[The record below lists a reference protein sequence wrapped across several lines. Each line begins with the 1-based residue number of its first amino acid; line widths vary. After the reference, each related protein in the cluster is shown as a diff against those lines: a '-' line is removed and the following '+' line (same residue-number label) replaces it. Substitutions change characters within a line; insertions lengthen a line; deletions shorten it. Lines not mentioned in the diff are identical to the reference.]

1 MPESITL
8 ETTPAPAAAPTEAPK
23 NVTVAP
29 DGSVRVS
36 PPEPVAPTLIL
47 GKFKDTAAL
56 EAAYKELESKLGKPA
71 ETVAPVAAPTPEA
84 AAKAVTDA
92 GVDLNT
98 AIAEIAKDGKM
109 SEKTVAALKAKGIEP
124 AQAELVVQGLKANA
138 DKFAQDIS
146 EPAGGLENYNKMR
159 EWAKANVDAAE
170 LAGFDK
176 AILSGDPALA
186 KLAVR
191 GLAAQFAEAAG
202 NDPSLVTGASVPGVP
217 GIKPFASNA
226 QMVEAMSNPKYE
238 TDEAYRAEVHRRI
251 EAGLK
256 A

>member
-1 MPESITL
+1 METVTL
-8 ETTPAPAAAPTEAPK
+8 ETTPAVAEPTPAAVTTTEGP
-23 NVTVAP
+23 N
-29 DGSVRVS
+29 GSVLVAA
-36 PPEPVAPTLIL
+36 PEKSAEPALIL
-47 GKFKDTAAL
+47 GKFKTVADL
-56 EAAYKELESKLGKPA
+56 EAGYVELQKKLGTPA
-71 ETVAPVAAPTPEA
+71 ETPAPAAPTPEA
-84 AAKAVTDA
+84 AAKTVTDA

-176 AILSGDPALA
+176 AILSGDSALA

-191 GLAAQFAEAAG
+191 GLAARFTEATGTEPA
-202 NDPSLVTGASVPGVP
+202 LVTGNSVPGTP
-217 GIKPFASNA
+217 GLKPYASQA
-226 QMVEAMSNPKYE
+226 QMVAAMNDSRYE
-238 TDEAYRAEVHRRI
+238 TDPAYRQEVEQRTIAMR
-251 EAGLK
+251 A
-256 A
+256 